1 MVCVAFHPRF
11 LENRKYYV
19 NYHVRNQGSFFSPV
33 IVERQATPDLRRD
46 AGVPSRRLLQIHQ
59 DTDIHWGGMLAF
71 GPDGYLYIGAG
82 DAGPQEDPEGHGQD
96 LSLLTGAILRID
108 VDRQEGG
115 KPYAIPESN
124 PYRNA
129 APPIRPEIWA
139 SGFRMPWRFSFDP
152 VTGDLWVGDVGQYL
166 FEEVSIVRAGENHGW
181 NVHEGFMPFSDRYRR
196 EGETYTPPVMAYRRK
211 YGVFG
216 HGGLRLSGKA
226 QRRRTT
232 APTSSAISSR
242 SGSGR

>member
-1 MVCVAFHPRF
+1 MNSRVWSASRSI
-11 LENRKYYV
+11 RGSSKTGKYYV

-59 DTDIHWGGMLAF
+59 DTDLHWGGMLAF
-71 GPDGYLYIGAG
+71 GPDGFLYIGAG

-96 LSLLTGAILRID
+96 LSELPGSILRID

-129 APPIRPEIWA
+129 APPVRPEIWA

-152 VTGDLWVGDVGQYL
+152 SHGRPVG
-166 FEEVSIVRAGENHGW
+166 
-181 NVHEGFMPFSDRYRR
+181 
-196 EGETYTPPVMAYRRK
+196 
-211 YGVFG
+211 
-216 HGGLRLSGKA
+216 
-226 QRRRTT
+226 RRRR
-232 APTSSAISSR
+232 PEPV
-242 SGSGR
+242 

>member
-1 MVCVAFHPRF
+1 MCVAFHPRF

-108 VDRQEGG
+108 VDRQAGWQAVRHPRVEPLS
-115 KPYAIPESN
+115 KRRPAH
-124 PYRNA
+124 
-129 APPIRPEIWA
+129 PPGDLGVGFSHAVAVQLRPGHGRPVGRRRRPE
-139 SGFRMPWRFSFDP
+139 P
-152 VTGDLWVGDVGQYL
+152 VRRGL
-166 FEEVSIVRAGENHGW
+166 
-181 NVHEGFMPFSDRYRR
+181 DRPRRR
-196 EGETYTPPVMAYRRK
+196 EPRLERLRRLHAVLGSIPPRGRDVHAA
-211 YGVFG
+211 GVDLSPQVWRLG
-216 HGGLRLSGKA
+216 HGRLRLSGEA
-226 QRRRTT
+226 QRLVPRRLHLRRFRV
-232 APTSSAISSR
+232 A
-242 SGSGR
+242 SGSGH